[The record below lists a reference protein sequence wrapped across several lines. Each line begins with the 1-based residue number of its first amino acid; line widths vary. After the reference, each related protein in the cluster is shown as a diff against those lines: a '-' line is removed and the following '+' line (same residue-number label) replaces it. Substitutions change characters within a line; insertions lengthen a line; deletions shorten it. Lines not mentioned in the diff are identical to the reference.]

1 MSKIQVEVAYAL
13 PDKQFLKPVILP
25 DGACVREA
33 IVESGVLNDFPEID
47 LPSVRVG
54 IFSKKAVLE
63 QLLNDGD
70 RIEIYRPLTIDP
82 KEARRRRAE
91 LPRGS

>member
-25 DGACVREA
+25 DGACVRDA
-33 IVESGVLNDFPEID
+33 IVESGVLDDFPEID
-47 LPSVRVG
+47 LSSVRVG
-54 IFSKKAVLE
+54 IFSKKVALDQIVNE
-63 QLLNDGD
+63 GD

-91 LPRGS
+91 LARTS